1 MAPESPAS
9 FHLVPALSGWPTGL
23 PQGLLGAG
31 APATALS
38 SILSNSDDRCGPA
51 SLESEWLVTPRNPLV
66 RAERVKFFQVG
77 ARGLD
82 TLALTFPA
90 SLPGLYK

>member
-1 MAPESPAS
+1 M
-9 FHLVPALSGWPTGL
+9 
-23 PQGLLGAG
+23 AG
-31 APATALS
+31 APPWVPVQWQGAREQGHNHLGHEGAGQEG
-38 SILSNSDDRCGPA
+38 DG
-51 SLESEWLVTPRNPLV
+51 EQGLV